1 MKMTNSY
8 LKIQPSRDFPLE
20 DKNFINNVVDNSNVI
35 IHIWDLNENLILFNR
50 FAEIITGYSKKEVL
64 GKGWRGTLITDDI
77 CHNMSDL
84 FDNALLGESLPP
96 HEAKLLTRG
105 GNIIDILW
113 INSLLYEDKA
123 EIPTYIVS
131 IGINIG
137 SNIEGSIQSAGMAL
151 NAAKEFGR
159 NIFAFYNSGLHHEL
173 LEKLSFTNELK
184 KAINSDEFSVD
195 FQPQYDITK
204 NEMLGL
210 EALIRWKHE
219 KNGFISPGIFIP
231 LAEELD
237 MVTEIDMWI
246 INKVFSLVAYSD
258 YFKDNEICVSI
269 NLSAKHFEK
278 DNLVHDIKILLDKY
292 PISPRRIVFEITE
305 SSLIKDTD
313 HAISILN
320 SLKRLGVRIAL
331 DDFGSG
337 YSSLNYLKKLPID
350 IIKLD
355 KSIIDEIVDSSAGNI
370 IFNSI
375 IELANKL
382 NLVTVAEGVET
393 QEQLQLI
400 RDSNCKIV
408 QGYIL
413 SKPVSINEV
422 FKLNIF
428 ERKDS

>member
-20 DKNFINNVVDNSNVI
+20 DKSFLDNIVDNSNVI
-35 IHIWDLNENLILFNR
+35 IHIWDLNENLILFNK
-50 FAEIITGYSKKEVL
+50 FAEIITGYSKEEVL

-84 FDNALLGESLPP
+84 FDSAFRGESLPP
-96 HEAKLLTRG
+96 HEAKLLTKDR
-105 GNIIDILW
+105 NIIDILW

-123 EIPTYIVS
+123 DTPTYIVS

-137 SNIEGSIQSAGMAL
+137 SSIEGSIQSAGMAL
-151 NAAKEFGR
+151 SAAKEFGK

-184 KAINSDEFSVD
+184 KAISSGEFSMVW
-195 FQPQYDITK
+195 QPQYDITEDK
-204 NEMLGL
+204 ILGF
-210 EALIRWKHE
+210 EALIRWKHD
-219 KNGFISPGIFIP
+219 NHGLISPGVFIP

-237 MVTEIDMWI
+237 LVIEIDMWV
-246 INKVFSLVAYSD
+246 INEVFSLLACSD
-258 YFKDNEICVSI
+258 YFKDNDICISI

-278 DNLVHDIKILLDKY
+278 DNLAQDIERLLDKY
-292 PISPRRIVFEITE
+292 LISPRRIVFEITE
-305 SSLIKDTD
+305 SSLIKNTD

-320 SLKRLGVRIAL
+320 SLKRLGVKIAL

-382 NLVTVAEGVET
+382 KLVTVAEGVET

-413 SKPVSINEV
+413 SKPVSVNEAL
-422 FKLNIF
+422 KLSTYKK
-428 ERKDS
+428 KDS

>member
-8 LKIQPSRDFPLE
+8 LKIQPCRDFPLE
-20 DKNFINNVVDNSNVI
+20 DKDFINNVIDNSNVI

-50 FAEIITGYSKKEVL
+50 FAQVITGYSKEEVL
-64 GKGWRGTLITDDI
+64 GKGWRGTLVTDDI

-84 FDNALLGESLPP
+84 FDSAFRGESLPP
-96 HEAKLLTRG
+96 HEAKLLTKDG
-105 GNIIDILW
+105 TIIDILW
-113 INSLLYEDKA
+113 INSLLYENKA
-123 EIPTYIVS
+123 DIPTYIVS
-131 IGINIG
+131 IGVNIG
-137 SNIEGSIQSAGMAL
+137 SSIEGSIQSAGMAL
-151 NAAKEFGR
+151 SAAKEFGK

-184 KAINSDEFSVD
+184 KAINNGEFSVD
-195 FQPQYDITK
+195 FQPQYDIAK

-219 KNGFISPGIFIP
+219 KNGLIPPALFIP
-231 LAEELD
+231 LAEEFD

-246 INKVFSLVAYSD
+246 INEVLSLLAYSD
-258 YFKDNEICVSI
+258 YFKDNDICVSI

-278 DNLVHDIKILLDKY
+278 DNLVRDIEKLLDEY
-292 PISPRRIVFEITE
+292 PILPRRIVFEITE

-382 NLVTVAEGVET
+382 KLITVAEGVET
-393 QEQLQLI
+393 KEQLQLI
-400 RDSNCKIV
+400 RDSNCRIV

-422 FKLNIF
+422 FKLNNL
-428 ERKDS
+428 EKKDS